1 MLPGGEGPAVG
12 HPPSARTDLVR
23 LSAAFQGALAIPAP
37 RSATVGSF
45 ADVSSPLSTRVGQ
58 VFIPVRDMPV
68 WIRNEFHEDHEFV
81 WFDKQG
87 RPACICYGYTLPVL
101 LARTD
106 NTRFREWSVH
116 NAENWALY
124 ASILF
129 AMLVYPELDFTG
141 EWIEARPAGELLHHN
156 SMFSCFRSEISQ
168 TQVLTRQL

>member
-1 MLPGGEGPAVG
+1 
-12 HPPSARTDLVR
+12 
-23 LSAAFQGALAIPAP
+23 
-37 RSATVGSF
+37 
-45 ADVSSPLSTRVGQ
+45 
-58 VFIPVRDMPV
+58 MPV
-68 WIRNEFHEDHEFV
+68 WMRNEFHEDHDFV

-156 SMFSCFRSEISQ
+156 SMFSCFRSEGKGGVDELLGYEANKDNFWQQYGDWRGKTVDDLLDILESASDGSIDD
-168 TQVLTRQL
+168 